1 MWKMS
6 EDLFLARSKAM
17 NKELFMV
24 IATVIVGL
32 IAFVFIV
39 QKGILRDRVITED
52 MVLAASKD
60 VSTYITSLSTV
71 DAGLQKYGMPGKMNI
86 FVENNLVKISTG
98 SISVTSEFSGNVKKA
113 DFTANEICIVK
124 STAGGQGEIFVCDVE
139 DSGCCVPKIE

>member
-1 MWKMS
+1 MS
-6 EDLFLARSKAM
+6 EEVFLARSKAM

-24 IATVIVGL
+24 IATLIVGI

-39 QKGILRDRVITED
+39 QKGLLKDRVITED

-86 FVENNLVKISTG
+86 AVENNLVKISTG
-98 SISVTSEFSGNVKKA
+98 SISVTSEFSGSAKRA
-113 DFTANEICIVK
+113 DFAANEICIIKNTVN
-124 STAGGQGEIFVCDVE
+124 GQGEISVCDAE